1 MLYEKNKGDTFSEE
15 LFRNPTAEYR
25 GTPFW
30 AWNCVL
36 DKDELVWQ
44 IDRLKEM
51 GFGGFHMHSR
61 CGMGTEYLSEE
72 FMSMVRACTDKAE
85 KENMLAWL
93 YDEDRWPSGAAGGYV
108 TKNPTHRAKRI
119 LFTAKQVPSVDK
131 EEGIRTGKPYFL
143 AAFDIELSEDGR
155 LVSYR
160 RIGESDEAANKWYVY
175 VDTMPT
181 SGWYNGAAYIDALS
195 EQAVD
200 EFIRVTY
207 DAYER
212 AVGDRFGSVVP
223 AMFTDEPQFPRKDA
237 PAFGTDKSDTRLPWT
252 TDLADTYRAAYGED
266 IVDFLPELRWDRA
279 DGTVSLAR
287 YRYHD
292 HVCERFAAAFG
303 DRCGKWCDEH
313 GILFTGHLNAE
324 ATLESQTRFL
334 GEAMRNYRG
343 FGLPGIDM
351 LCNHLEF
358 STAKQ
363 AQSAVHQFGREGM
376 LSELYGVTG
385 WTFDFR
391 GHKFQGDW
399 QAALGVTV
407 RVPHLSWVSMKGS
420 AKRDYPASIHY
431 QSPWY
436 KEYKMI
442 EDHFAR
448 VNTVM
453 TRGKP
458 LVRIGVIHPIESY
471 WLHFGPNDATNA
483 VCTEMEQNFT
493 NIINRLLFHSM
504 DFDFI
509 SEGLLPSQYEAKD
522 DKSLHVGVMAYDA
535 VIVPNLETMR
545 GTTLKIL
552 TEFKNKGGKLIFV
565 GDCPKYV
572 DAVAS
577 DGVRALY
584 EDSLRFGSASM
595 SLLDA
600 LEDQREVRVVG
611 SDGKYPGD
619 FVYQLRVEG
628 EKRYFFLAHAEKEPV
643 PDVPRTARKLV
654 LTFKGMWKP
663 LLLDTLTGKSHEIP
677 YECTNGQTVLS
688 RHVNMSDSLLLVLTP
703 ADGESRIDAAPWKER
718 TGQMLDVKTEVSY
731 RREEDNVLLLDMAEW
746 SKDGEKFE
754 PTEEILRIDMALR
767 AIYGYP
773 LADGRDKQPWVIT
786 PEPITEFP
794 TLRFTFDSEIETP
807 VRLAYE
813 EACEVTF
820 NGARV
825 EVVKDGYYVD
835 KSIHTMPLG
844 SLKKG
849 QNELVIRVPF
859 GKRLSIEDFYLL
871 GDFDVKVE
879 GCRKTVLAPSRT
891 ISFGDVTSKG
901 LPFYGGNLIYETEWE
916 TPACSAE
923 LRVSRYRG
931 ALMRIFVDG
940 EDKGAMAF
948 APYTKG
954 LKLSKGKHRIEIKL
968 YGNRANTFDCLH
980 NCDEGESY
988 RGPMAWYTKNNRF
1001 SYDYNLNKFG
1011 ILNSP
1016 VLTVYTEEK

>member
-1 MLYEKNKGDTFSEE
+1 MLYQKNKGDTFSEE
-15 LFRNPTAEYR
+15 LFREPTAEYR

-30 AWNCVL
+30 AWNCEL
-36 DKDELVWQ
+36 DKDELLWQ
-44 IDRLKEM
+44 IERLKEM

-61 CGMGTEYLSEE
+61 CGMATEYLGDE
-72 FMSMVRACTDKAE
+72 FMGMVKACTDKAE

-108 TKNPTHRAKRI
+108 TSNPAYRAKRI
-119 LFTAKQVPSVDK
+119 LFTARQIPSVSKD
-131 EEGIRTGKPYFL
+131 EGVRTGKPYFL
-143 AAFDIELSEDGR
+143 AAFDIEFSQDGK
-155 LVSYR
+155 LISYR
-160 RIGESDEAANKWYVY
+160 RIGEDEEGQNKWYVY
-175 VDTMPT
+175 VDTFPA
-181 SGWYNGAAYIDALS
+181 SGWFNGQAYIDALS

-223 AMFTDEPQFPRKDA
+223 AMFTDEPQIPRMNA
-237 PAFGTDKSDTRLPWT
+237 PALGTDKSDTRMSWT

-266 IVDFLPELRWDRA
+266 IVDFLPELRWERA
-279 DGTVSLAR
+279 DGKVSLAR

-292 HVCERFAAAFG
+292 HVCERFAAAFC

-313 GILFTGHLNAE
+313 GILFTGHMNAE
-324 ATLESQTRFL
+324 STLESQTMFS
-334 GEAMRNYRG
+334 GEVMRTYRS

-351 LCNHLEF
+351 LANRLEL

-363 AQSAVHQFGREGM
+363 TQSAVHQFDREGM

-458 LVRIGVIHPIESY
+458 LVRIGVIHPIESF
-471 WLHFGPNDATNA
+471 WLHFGPIDATSA
-483 VCTEMEQNFT
+483 VRAEMEQNFEK
-493 NIINRLLFHSM
+493 IISHLLFHSM

-509 SEGLLPSQYEAKD
+509 SEGLLPSQYEPNE
-522 DKSLHVGVMAYDA
+522 DKALHVGAMAYDA

-545 GTTLKIL
+545 STTLKIL
-552 TEFKNKGGKLIFV
+552 TEFKNRGGKLIFL

-577 DGVRALY
+577 DEVRVLY
-584 EDSLRFGSASM
+584 DSSIHFGSASM
-595 SLLDA
+595 PLLDA
-600 LEDQREVRVVG
+600 LRDEREVMVTDHNG
-611 SDGKYPGD
+611 AYPGD
-619 FVYQLRVEG
+619 FVYQLRTEG

-643 PDVPRTARKLV
+643 PDVPRTARKLAI
-654 LTFKGMWKP
+654 TFKGMWKP
-663 LLLDTLTGKSHEIP
+663 LLLDTFTGRSLEIP
-677 YECTNGQTVLS
+677 YECKNGKTVVS
-688 RHVNMSDSLLLVLTP
+688 RYVDMSDSLLLVLTP
-703 ADGESRIDAAPWKER
+703 AGGESHIDAEPQKER
-718 TGQMLDVKTEVSY
+718 VGRMQDLKTAVSY

-746 SKDGEKFE
+746 SKDGVNFE

-767 AIYGYP
+767 AVYGYP

-794 TLRFTFDSEIETP
+794 TLRFTFESEIEAP

-813 EACEVTF
+813 EACEVIF
-820 NGARV
+820 NGEKT
-825 EVVKDGYYVD
+825 EVSEDGYYVD

-844 SLKKG
+844 TLKKG
-849 QNELVIRVPF
+849 TNELIVRVPF
-859 GKRLSIEDFYLL
+859 GKRLSIEYFYLL
-871 GDFDVKVE
+871 GDFDVSVE
-879 GCRKTVLAPSRT
+879 GCRKTVLAPSRQ
-891 ISFGDVTSKG
+891 ISFGDVTSQG

-916 TPACSAE
+916 TPACDAE
-923 LRVSRYRG
+923 LRISRYRG
-931 ALMRIFVDG
+931 ALIRVFVDG
-940 EDKGAMAF
+940 EDKGAPMF
-948 APYTKG
+948 APYTAG
-954 LKLSKGKHRIEIKL
+954 FKLSEGKHRIEIKL

-980 NCDEGESY
+980 NCDEGENY
-988 RGPMAWYTKNNRF
+988 RGPMAWYSKDSRF

-1016 VLTVYTEEK
+1016 VLTVYPETK